1 MSNYVLH
8 PEATPDKSFAELLNL
23 LQKNVVKE
31 MALIKNNA
39 VTHLI
44 GQAKNGINQ
53 DVIYVVF
60 LDQERQ
66 GQVIPENLLNLT
78 PEDLS
83 HAMKKAG
90 INSRTIYRLLL
101 NLEKYSD
108 LKLEKDLSLTKK
120 LLEVLFSSENQKF
133 TKFVDAQNGSGGIR
147 DPFFL
152 GHAPVEKTLSFFERF
167 GRFPIS
173 EKETELLSNDRALK
187 GFKLGREERA
197 VRVFKEKILAVPRG
211 TAKLPGGYEVVVPE
225 NIVELKHG
233 KLTNLV
239 FKNEKHVCVT
249 SSRFGFNYFW
259 TLPLQMAA
267 DYLSA
272 MERIIERSDIGSVAG
287 DLVSGISWT
296 EGRGLTQKELHV
308 LTSLAIKH
316 DIRLVKNDPNVGGLL
331 LGSRR
336 NKFGYQKGTL
346 NFMLTTGR
354 FPKPAEAVKIQKIA
368 EFKND
373 ELGER

>member
-8 PEATPDKSFAELLNL
+8 PEATPDKSFAELLDL
-23 LQKNVVKE
+23 LQKNGAKE

-44 GQAKNGINQ
+44 GQAINQ
-53 DVIYVVF
+53 NAIYIVF

-66 GQVIPENLLNLT
+66 GQVISENLLNLT

-83 HAMKKAG
+83 HAMKEAG
-90 INSRTIYRLLL
+90 INSRTVYRSLL
-101 NLEKYSD
+101 NLRKYGD
-108 LKLEKDLSLTKK
+108 LKLEKDISLTKK
-120 LLEVLFSSENQKF
+120 FLEVLFFSENQKF
-133 TKFVDAQNGSGGIR
+133 IKFVDAQNGSGAR
-147 DPFFL
+147 SL
-152 GHAPVEKTLSFFERF
+152 GPYSFGHTTIKKTLSFYERF

-187 GFKLGREERA
+187 GLELAGPERA
-197 VRVFKEKILAVPRG
+197 VHVFKEKILAVPRG
-211 TAKLPGGYEVVVPE
+211 TVKLPGGYEVVVPE
-225 NIVELKHG
+225 NIVELKHV

-239 FKNEKHVCVT
+239 FKNEKHVCET

-287 DLVSGISWT
+287 DLVSGISLT

>member
-8 PEATPDKSFAELLNL
+8 PEATPDKSFAELLDL
-23 LQKNVVKE
+23 LQKNGAKE

-44 GQAKNGINQ
+44 GQAINQ
-53 DVIYVVF
+53 NAIYVVF

-66 GQVIPENLLNLT
+66 GQVISENLLNLT

-83 HAMKKAG
+83 HAMKEAG
-90 INSRTIYRLLL
+90 INSRTVYRSLL
-101 NLEKYSD
+101 NLRKYGD
-108 LKLEKDLSLTKK
+108 LKLEKDISLTKK
-120 LLEVLFSSENQKF
+120 FLEVLFFSENQKF
-133 TKFVDAQNGSGGIR
+133 IKFVDAQNGSGAR
-147 DPFFL
+147 SL
-152 GHAPVEKTLSFFERF
+152 GPYSFGHTTIKKTLSFYERF

-187 GFKLGREERA
+187 GLELAGPERA
-197 VRVFKEKILAVPRG
+197 VHVFKEKILAVPRG
-211 TAKLPGGYEVVVPE
+211 TVKLPGGYEVVVPE
-225 NIVELKHG
+225 NIVELKHN
-233 KLTNLV
+233 KIYNLV
-239 FKNEKHVCVT
+239 FKNEDHVCEPC
-249 SSRFGFNYFW
+249 SRFGFNYFW

-287 DLVSGISWT
+287 DLVSGISLT
-296 EGRGLTQKELHV
+296 EGRGLTAKELQV

-316 DIRLVKNDPNVGGLL
+316 EIRLVKEDPHTGGLL
-331 LGSRR
+331 LGNRK

-354 FPKPAEAVKIQKIA
+354 FPNPAEAVKNQKIA
-368 EFKND
+368 KLKND

>member
-23 LQKNVVKE
+23 LQKNGVKE
-31 MALIKNNA
+31 MALIKNNT

-101 NLEKYSD
+101 NLEKYGD

-147 DPFFL
+147 YPFFL

-187 GFKLGREERA
+187 GFELGREERA

-211 TAKLPGGYEVVVPE
+211 TVKLPGSYEVVVPE
-225 NIVELKHG
+225 KIVELKH
-233 KLTNLV
+233 NQIRNII
-239 FKNEKHVCVT
+239 FKNKSRVCEP

-272 MERIIERSDIGSVAG
+272 MERIIERSDIGSIAG
-287 DLVSGISWT
+287 DLVSGISLT